1 MRFSGFTDEWKKS
14 NLGNISSNEMYG
26 MNSAAKDYDGFNKYI
41 RITDISET
49 SNKFIPN
56 PLTSPDGYLEDKYKL
71 KKGDIVFARTGAS
84 TGKTY
89 LYDDND
95 RNLYF
100 AGFLIKFHIDN
111 ANPKFIFYNTLK
123 EEYLNWV
130 SIMSV
135 RSGQPGINSNEYKK
149 LPIILPSLDEQN
161 EISNFLTSIDKKI
174 DLLERKHQFYQEFK
188 KYLMQQIFTQKL
200 RFIEETWSS
209 EKLGNL
215 CKITM
220 GQSPSSKN
228 YSKNSNDTILI
239 QGNADLIS
247 GKIVP
252 RIYTSEITKLSYPG
266 DIILTVR
273 APVGD
278 LAINEFDS
286 CIGRGVCSIKGN
298 KFIYYYLESL
308 KDKHVWERLSQG
320 STFESVNSNDIKNL
334 NLKIPSNSTQNHI
347 INFFTAIDTKIEL
360 LQKKH
365 GEYIRF
371 KQYLMQNIFADKSA
385 EKLRF
390 NFTDDWKQYKLKDV
404 LTVKSSS
411 ISINQLEEN
420 TGDYPLY
427 GASGFLKNI
436 DFCEMDVDYIS
447 IVKDGSGVGNLSF
460 HEKNSSIV
468 NTSQYLL
475 PKKNFNI
482 NFLYYLL
489 QTINLMK
496 YVNGSSIPHIYFKDY
511 CIEKINIPSLDE
523 QEKIG
528 KLFVDVDITM
538 ENLNKNIN
546 ATQEFKKGLLQQMF
560 V

>member
-1 MRFSGFTDEWKKS
+1 M
-14 NLGNISSNEMYG
+14 
-26 MNSAAKDYDGFNKYI
+26 
-41 RITDISET
+41 
-49 SNKFIPN
+49 
-56 PLTSPDGYLEDKYKL
+56 
-71 KKGDIVFARTGAS
+71 
-84 TGKTY
+84 
-89 LYDDND
+89 
-95 RNLYF
+95 
-100 AGFLIKFHIDN
+100 
-111 ANPKFIFYNTLK
+111 
-123 EEYLNWV
+123 
-130 SIMSV
+130 
-135 RSGQPGINSNEYKK
+135 
-149 LPIILPSLDEQN
+149 
-161 EISNFLTSIDKKI
+161 
-174 DLLERKHQFYQEFK
+174 
-188 KYLMQQIFTQKL
+188 

-390 NFTDDWKQYKLKDV
+390 DFNDEWRIRILNEITFYQEGPGVRNYQYTKEGVKLLNVGNFVNNALELDNTDK
-404 LTVKSSS
+404 
-411 ISINQLEEN
+411 
-420 TGDYPLY
+420 
-427 GASGFLKNI
+427 
-436 DFCEMDVDYIS
+436 YIS
-447 IVKDGSGVGNLSF
+447 NEEAYGKYKHFLVDEGDLLIACSGIKAEYF
-460 HEKNSSIV
+460 DEKIAFAENKHLPLCM
-468 NTSQYLL
+468 NTS
-475 PKKNFNI
+475 
-482 NFLYYLL
+482 
-489 QTINLMK
+489 TMR
-496 YVNGSSIPHIYFKDY
+496 FK
-511 CIEKINIPSLDE
+511 SLDE
-523 QEKIG
+523 NTLNLRYLKYYFQTQSFKKQVFQVMTGSAQFNFGPTHLKYFKIPIPCLDEQI
-528 KLFVDVDITM
+528 KIYQMFESIDIKI
-538 ENLNKNIN
+538 LNIYREIMKVK
-546 ATQEFKKGLLQQMF
+546 EFKKGLLQQMF
-560 V
+560 IVRINWRCNFKLAKSPSFNKHLLILKNKIIFIIIE

>member
-1 MRFSGFTDEWKKS
+1 MSEEKLVPKLRFECS
-14 NLGNISSNEMYG
+14 
-26 MNSAAKDYDGFNKYI
+26 
-41 RITDISET
+41 
-49 SNKFIPN
+49 
-56 PLTSPDGYLEDKYKL
+56 LEEYKKYKL
-71 KKGDIVFARTGAS
+71 GELVENVVAGATPKTSVDDYWNGGDIPWLSSGEVHKKFIYFTDKFITSEGYNNSS
-84 TGKTY
+84 TKIVPTNSVLIALAGQGKTRGTVAINKIELCTNQSIASIIPNEMLNYKY
-89 LYDDND
+89 L
-95 RNLYF
+95 
-100 AGFLIKFHIDN
+100 
-111 ANPKFIFYNTLK
+111 FYYLESK
-123 EEYLNWV
+123 YEYLRALSSSDGGRGGLNLKLIR
-130 SIMSV
+130 SI
-135 RSGQPGINSNEYKK
+135 
-149 LPIILPSLDEQN
+149 PIQVPSIKEQEN
-161 EISNFLTSIDKKI
+161 ISNFINEIDKKI
-174 DLLERKHQFYQEFK
+174 LLLEQKHKLYDDFK

-200 RFIEETWSS
+200 RF
-209 EKLGNL
+209 N
-215 CKITM
+215 
-220 GQSPSSKN
+220 
-228 YSKNSNDTILI
+228 
-239 QGNADLIS
+239 
-247 GKIVP
+247 
-252 RIYTSEITKLSYPG
+252 
-266 DIILTVR
+266 
-273 APVGD
+273 
-278 LAINEFDS
+278 FDD
-286 CIGRGVCSIKGN
+286 
-298 KFIYYYLESL
+298 E
-308 KDKHVWERLSQG
+308 
-320 STFESVNSNDIKNL
+320 
-334 NLKIPSNSTQNHI
+334 
-347 INFFTAIDTKIEL
+347 
-360 LQKKH
+360 
-365 GEYIRF
+365 
-371 KQYLMQNIFADKSA
+371 
-385 EKLRF
+385 
-390 NFTDDWKQYKLKDV
+390 WKQYKLKDV

>member
-1 MRFSGFTDEWKKS
+1 
-14 NLGNISSNEMYG
+14 
-26 MNSAAKDYDGFNKYI
+26 
-41 RITDISET
+41 
-49 SNKFIPN
+49 
-56 PLTSPDGYLEDKYKL
+56 
-71 KKGDIVFARTGAS
+71 
-84 TGKTY
+84 
-89 LYDDND
+89 
-95 RNLYF
+95 
-100 AGFLIKFHIDN
+100 
-111 ANPKFIFYNTLK
+111 
-123 EEYLNWV
+123 
-130 SIMSV
+130 
-135 RSGQPGINSNEYKK
+135 
-149 LPIILPSLDEQN
+149 
-161 EISNFLTSIDKKI
+161 
-174 DLLERKHQFYQEFK
+174 
-188 KYLMQQIFTQKL
+188 L

-320 STFESVNSNDIKNL
+320 STFESINSNDIKNL

-390 NFTDDWKQYKLKDV
+390 VDFNNSSWKDYKFKD
-404 LTVKSSS
+404 LGTVKSGVGFSNKYQGHLDLDYNFYKVSDMNLKGNEKVMTRSNNTIDDNLLKDIGVKLIENPS
-411 ISINQLEEN
+411 IIFAKVGEAIFLNRKRIAKQPFLIDNNMMAFSPNENVDLEFMYYLATSINFGKYAQTGALPSYNASDIYSIKCKIPPIEEQKRIGKLLSLADN
-420 TGDYPLY
+420 
-427 GASGFLKNI
+427 KI
-436 DFCEMDVDYIS
+436 DFCS
-447 IVKDGSGVGNLSF
+447 N
-460 HEKNSSIV
+460 
-468 NTSQYLL
+468 Q
-475 PKKNFNI
+475 
-482 NFLYYLL
+482 
-489 QTINLMK
+489 
-496 YVNGSSIPHIYFKDY
+496 
-511 CIEKINIPSLDE
+511 
-523 QEKIG
+523 
-528 KLFVDVDITM
+528 
-538 ENLNKNIN
+538 LNK
-546 ATQEFKKGLLQQMF
+546 TQEFKKGLLQQMF
-560 V
+560 VVQLILSLLQNKKHI

>member
-1 MRFSGFTDEWKKS
+1 M
-14 NLGNISSNEMYG
+14 
-26 MNSAAKDYDGFNKYI
+26 
-41 RITDISET
+41 
-49 SNKFIPN
+49 
-56 PLTSPDGYLEDKYKL
+56 
-71 KKGDIVFARTGAS
+71 
-84 TGKTY
+84 
-89 LYDDND
+89 
-95 RNLYF
+95 
-100 AGFLIKFHIDN
+100 
-111 ANPKFIFYNTLK
+111 
-123 EEYLNWV
+123 
-130 SIMSV
+130 
-135 RSGQPGINSNEYKK
+135 
-149 LPIILPSLDEQN
+149 
-161 EISNFLTSIDKKI
+161 
-174 DLLERKHQFYQEFK
+174 
-188 KYLMQQIFTQKL
+188 

-390 NFTDDWKQYKLKDV
+390 VDFNNSSWKDYKFKD
-404 LTVKSSS
+404 LGTVKSGVGFSNKYQGHLDLDYNFYKVSDMNLKGNEKVMTRSNNTIDDNLLKDIGVKLIENPS
-411 ISINQLEEN
+411 IIFAKVGEAIFLNRKRIAKQPFLIDNNMMAFSPNENVDLEFMYYLATSINFGKYAQTGALPSYNASDIYSIKCKIPPIEEQKRIGKLLSLADN
-420 TGDYPLY
+420 
-427 GASGFLKNI
+427 KI
-436 DFCEMDVDYIS
+436 DFCS
-447 IVKDGSGVGNLSF
+447 N
-460 HEKNSSIV
+460 
-468 NTSQYLL
+468 Q
-475 PKKNFNI
+475 
-482 NFLYYLL
+482 
-489 QTINLMK
+489 
-496 YVNGSSIPHIYFKDY
+496 
-511 CIEKINIPSLDE
+511 
-523 QEKIG
+523 
-528 KLFVDVDITM
+528 
-538 ENLNKNIN
+538 LNK
-546 ATQEFKKGLLQQMF
+546 TQEFKKGLLQQMF
-560 V
+560 VVRINWRCNFKLAKSPSFNKHLLILKNKIIFIIIK

>member
-1 MRFSGFTDEWKKS
+1 M
-14 NLGNISSNEMYG
+14 
-26 MNSAAKDYDGFNKYI
+26 
-41 RITDISET
+41 
-49 SNKFIPN
+49 
-56 PLTSPDGYLEDKYKL
+56 
-71 KKGDIVFARTGAS
+71 
-84 TGKTY
+84 
-89 LYDDND
+89 
-95 RNLYF
+95 
-100 AGFLIKFHIDN
+100 
-111 ANPKFIFYNTLK
+111 
-123 EEYLNWV
+123 
-130 SIMSV
+130 
-135 RSGQPGINSNEYKK
+135 
-149 LPIILPSLDEQN
+149 
-161 EISNFLTSIDKKI
+161 
-174 DLLERKHQFYQEFK
+174 
-188 KYLMQQIFTQKL
+188 L

-390 NFTDDWKQYKLKDV
+390 DDNCHYKTKKVKDFLTESKIEGTDDINKR
-404 LTVKSSS
+404 LTVKLNLNGITVRESKTIEKEGATKQFIRKSGQFIYGKQNLHKGAFGIVPKELDGYLSSS
-411 ISINQLEEN
+411 
-420 TGDYPLY
+420 D
-427 GASGFLKNI
+427 
-436 DFCEMDVDYIS
+436 
-447 IVKDGSGVGNLSF
+447 
-460 HEKNSSIV
+460 
-468 NTSQYLL
+468 
-475 PKKNFNI
+475 
-482 NFLYYLL
+482 
-489 QTINLMK
+489 
-496 YVNGSSIPHIYFKDY
+496 
-511 CIEKINIPSLDE
+511 IPSFDFKGEIEPKWFYYYFSRKSFYESLESLSTGTGSKRISPKEFLNIKLIVPELKEQHRIVCLFAKVDE
-523 QEKIG
+523 E
-528 KLFVDVDITM
+528 
-538 ENLNKNIN
+538 IN
-546 ATQEFKKGLLQQMF
+546 GISNQILQMNRFKKSLLQQMY